1 MALRDYSTP
10 YPNQS
15 ARTKAYLEPGEV
27 EGLEKHATNLRDR
40 LLIRLLFH
48 LGCRVSEAL
57 ALEVQDIDFSQG
69 TVVIQHLKYRTKLSC
84 QMCGARLGATH
95 VFCPKCGG
103 KIGKSRAEEQQH
115 RRQRILPVYSHTLDI
130 LNEYV
135 ERGGPVVRDGKRL
148 IFGINRHRAWQ
159 IVKQCAEEA
168 GLPKLVNPETGKIH
182 NISPHKL
189 RDAFSI
195 MAIKQNDSGDGLR
208 LLQEH
213 LGHQSFNTTARY
225 RKISGTEHQE
235 WYRRLWSKKE

>member
-1 MALRDYSTP
+1 MAPDDYSSLS
-10 YPNQS
+10 PNQI
-15 ARTKAYLEPGEV
+15 ARAKVYLEPDEV
-27 EGLEKHATNLRDR
+27 ENLEKRATNLRDR

-115 RRQRILPVYSHTLDI
+115 RRQRILPVDSHTLDI

-135 ERGGPVVRDGKRL
+135 ERGGPVVRDGKRVKVIAL
-148 IFGINRHRAWQ
+148 LVVRA
-159 IVKQCAEEA
+159 
-168 GLPKLVNPETGKIH
+168 IH
-182 NISPHKL
+182 
-189 RDAFSI
+189 
-195 MAIKQNDSGDGLR
+195 
-208 LLQEH
+208 
-213 LGHQSFNTTARY
+213 T
-225 RKISGTEHQE
+225 
-235 WYRRLWSKKE
+235 WSKSQDSLSYTLLPHALETLIGELERWKV